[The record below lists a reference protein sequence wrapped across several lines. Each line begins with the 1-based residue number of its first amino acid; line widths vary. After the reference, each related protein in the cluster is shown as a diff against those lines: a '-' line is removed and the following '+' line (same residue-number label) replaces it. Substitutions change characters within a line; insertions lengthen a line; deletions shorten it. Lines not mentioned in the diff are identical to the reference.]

1 MTSLRGKEGR
11 HWVSLG
17 LFTQLCIDV
26 YQVHPENHYKSKLLI
41 VNQIKVKWNN
51 LLLLPFKVSEVS

>member
-1 MTSLRGKEGR
+1 M
-11 HWVSLG
+11 SLG

-26 YQVHPENHYKSKLLI
+26 YQVHPENDYKSKLLI